1 MKSKKNF
8 LAGLAAVA
16 EAAKLANVDVISSFP
31 IRPYT
36 GLMVDLSKKVANGE
50 LDAEFVHA
58 DGEHAQ
64 LSIVHGASASGA
76 RTMTGSSGVGVTFAF
91 ETYSPISGGR
101 CPVQMLIADR
111 TLDPPR

>member
-1 MKSKKNF
+1 MKGEKKF

-16 EAAKLANVDVISSFP
+16 EAAMLADVDVISSFP

-36 GLMVDLSKKVANGE
+36 GLMVDLSKKVADGK

-76 RTMTGSSGVGVTFAF
+76 RTMTGSSGVGVTYAF
-91 ETYSPISGGR
+91 ETYSPIS
-101 CPVQMLIADR
+101 
-111 TLDPPR
+111 